1 MSKLLKFLIRELSI
15 LGCVFGF
22 LFPNSLFASEKPNII
37 FFLVDDM
44 GWMDCSVYG
53 SKYYETPNIDR
64 LAAMGKVFT
73 SAYTASPLC
82 SPTRASILTGRY
94 PERFG
99 LTTPAGHLPPNPDEI
114 LLAKN
119 AAGWKKMVDPKS
131 RTFMPLAGNHPC
143 RVTERSRLYNGPHR
157 EMASGIPGFLAGTPG
172 I

>member
-1 MSKLLKFLIRELSI
+1 M

-22 LFPNSLFASEKPNII
+22 LFPNALLASEKPNII

-82 SPTRASILTGRY
+82 SPPVPVFDRQVSGTVRTHYSCRTS
-94 PERFG
+94 
-99 LTTPAGHLPPNPDEI
+99 
-114 LLAKN
+114 
-119 AAGWKKMVDPKS
+119 AAES
-131 RTFMPLAGNHPC
+131 
-143 RVTERSRLYNGPHR
+143 
-157 EMASGIPGFLAGTPG
+157 
-172 I
+172 